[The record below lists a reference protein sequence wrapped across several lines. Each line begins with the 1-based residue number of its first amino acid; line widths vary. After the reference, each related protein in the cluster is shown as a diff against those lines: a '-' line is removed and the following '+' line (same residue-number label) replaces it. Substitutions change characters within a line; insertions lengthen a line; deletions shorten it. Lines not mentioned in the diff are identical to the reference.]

1 MTKHT
6 SRRRLAAGMSSPE
19 QSHQQTSIAQT
30 RNKHRSLD
38 REWYI
43 TTIAALITSCY
54 VIIFISGTPRGGPAV
69 KQRILSNPGGWSHI
83 LGGLISMTIG
93 PFQFLITFNKQPP
106 VIHRWLG
113 RAYMA
118 AVAAGGVGSLSLCVT
133 TVAYPA
139 GAWGFAA
146 LGAVWLATAAMGLR
160 AARRKD
166 YTRHREWMMR
176 NFALTYAAVML
187 RWQLPLLLR
196 WGYLVEEAL
205 TITAFSCW
213 VPNVVFMEWWIGRGE
228 KIRIE

>member
-1 MTKHT
+1 
-6 SRRRLAAGMSSPE
+6 
-19 QSHQQTSIAQT
+19 
-30 RNKHRSLD
+30 
-38 REWYI
+38 
-43 TTIAALITSCY
+43 
-54 VIIFISGTPRGGPAV
+54 
-69 KQRILSNPGGWSHI
+69 
-83 LGGLISMTIG
+83 MTIG

-118 AVAAGGVGSLSLCVT
+118 AVAAGGVGGLSLCVT

-187 RWQLPLLLR
+187 RWQLPLLLW